1 MAAVIMPNLPLIA
14 VDTNVLIDLAEG
26 NEIVVDCFSTIRRKF
41 PSAPIII
48 PPTVIVELADIA
60 SDWDT
65 KSEKESALVA
75 LQNIR
80 SEWGFHPMNCVPVG
94 HGIVEETARKIRA
107 AGLIP
112 EEEIHD
118 SFIVAESALANV
130 TLLLSSD
137 GHMKDINQSLLRKVL
152 EGCDVGNLIP
162 IFSGKNRKRFFQF
175 SPLIDYPE
183 YDHNQNCEHYA
194 LR

>member
-80 SEWGFHPMNCVPVG
+80 SEWGFHPMNCVPVSG
-94 HGIVEETARKIRA
+94 GI
-107 AGLIP
+107 
-112 EEEIHD
+112 D
-118 SFIVAESALANV
+118 SRRRN
-130 TLLLSSD
+130 
-137 GHMKDINQSLLRKVL
+137 
-152 EGCDVGNLIP
+152 P
-162 IFSGKNRKRFFQF
+162 RFFYCCRIRLGKRNSAFKQ
-175 SPLIDYPE
+175 
-183 YDHNQNCEHYA
+183 
-194 LR
+194 